1 MTGSTRFSFAV
12 KSSDSRSKV
21 GSALLIV
28 LGMFAFMLV
37 SAVSFSVY
45 MRSSR
50 APSSFLRRNTA
61 TRHLVK
67 AALARAIDEI
77 DTAIGNDPFP
87 GVGFNHD
94 YGSSG
99 TGQGDRAKND
109 NWHGRVFAPSNEV
122 ALAETVSTLT
132 LEGLGYVPSC
142 IANEVRYWS
151 RHTRTAKWHPFNFG
165 MGRYAFTA
173 INVSD
178 FYDLNEFVT
187 PAGGVRPQYLNRSSA
202 PQGRISPSYLFRSGE
217 NSDMDNGG
225 AAASM
230 FLSAMASGAGVGGG
244 NAPSVADVPFTSF
257 MDFNL
262 AMLNAGNALGG
273 LASPY
278 VNLIRNNNSSTYYSG
293 AVEAA
298 RRSLFMA
305 GGWNSDSNL
314 TYSAYKAGYPER
326 INLRYPE
333 MQPFYGCDWVW
344 NSGTLTKCLGA
355 QNDFWNMN
363 QINSRFPIL
372 STALL
377 CDYLDEDSVPLS
389 LCIPCVENVPMLCGM
404 ELNDCVKYKVLCV
417 EETISEANAETGAKK
432 KIKVTYSFRVE
443 VQNPVVTLTAAYPFV
458 NGPQGG
464 ASGFTAEAFIR
475 VFFVEEPTGNGLN
488 DTGLRTSLSN
498 LGWMEPNGGT
508 PGDAI
513 WSHSDSAGAICIQ
526 VSCGKTG
533 ISTPTVSGTGES
545 AEESAIVK
553 DIALMG
559 SSSAPK
565 EAMLA
570 ELVYEVDEN
579 GQRTLVEGECKNGDA
594 IAFYDSGWKAVGSF
608 LDELKGDLNPG
619 RKFRPS
625 AAVWA
630 RVKDSSGKTV
640 DMAPAVPEYDVL
652 SGHADNVGVAMFNE
666 AAGGAAGIPL
676 MRFFPKVDDAA
687 AGVVLTKKYFE
698 DNKDAERT
706 ATWKQKSY
714 MASDPRMNWA
724 PEQWWATDQTGNP
737 KDLWFNAVK
746 NLRQGDTLRDQD
758 IFMSVSDQGYL
769 QSMYEWMMIPQVR
782 GMDGS
787 GGNVWGVFE
796 GGGEYNGTVRTAIG
810 DVAYNNVMWR
820 TYRSDAFGPDNS
832 WGSIDDIA
840 FDDAEN
846 GIRINPYTDMIEVML
861 GAFANMPYDW
871 WSAGT
876 NHNANGKSYMNAS
889 APSFEK
895 NYLFNWSC
903 NYNDVYNM
911 AYYWMGAFNYLN
923 LLPDE
928 RQKKLYLADGWK
940 DVIEDAVNWRTGA
953 LNCRFTETFDD
964 DTTLNKAA
972 LSGNNAT
979 VESIL
984 QSLTF
989 AERKFLY
996 GYLKGC
1002 FANRSQLF
1010 LVFVRAE
1017 PSSVGAAGAGGRAV
1031 ALVWRDPAAPT
1042 DNNGQFKKSSGG
1054 SEQPEY
1060 GKDNGAIYLN
1070 PLSSSQPEE
1079 AWRLRSRNY
1088 PPHRTRILFY
1098 HQLD

>member
-1 MTGSTRFSFAV
+1 MTESTRLGFAAQTAERRR
-12 KSSDSRSKV
+12 KS

-37 SAVSFSVY
+37 SAVAFSVY
-45 MRSSR
+45 MRASR
-50 APSSFLRRNTA
+50 APSSFLRRNVA
-61 TRHLVK
+61 TRHLVR

-87 GVGFNHD
+87 GMGFNHD

-99 TGQGDRAKND
+99 TVQGNRTKND
-109 NWHGRVFAPSNEV
+109 NWHGRVFTPSNEV

-178 FYDLNEFVT
+178 LYDLNEFAT
-187 PAGGVRPQYLNRSSA
+187 PASGVRPQYLNRSSA
-202 PQGRISPSYLFRSGE
+202 PQGRISPAYLFRGGE
-217 NSDMDNGG
+217 KSDMDSGG
-225 AAASM
+225 TAAAA
-230 FLSAMASGAGVGGG
+230 FLNVIASGAGVGGG
-244 NAPSVADVPFTSF
+244 NAPSVSDVPFTSF
-257 MDFNL
+257 LDFNL

-278 VNLIRNNNSSTYYSG
+278 VNLIKNNNSSTYYSG
-293 AVEAA
+293 SEEAA

-314 TYSAYKAGYPER
+314 TYSVYKAAYPDR
-326 INLRYPE
+326 VNLRYPE
-333 MQPFYGCDWVW
+333 MQPFHRCDWMW
-344 NSGTLTKCLGA
+344 DAGTLAKCLSA
-355 QNDFWNMN
+355 KSDFWNMN

-377 CDYLDEDSVPLS
+377 CDYLDRDSVPLS
-389 LCIPCVENVPMLCGM
+389 LCIPCVENVPMLCGV
-404 ELNDCVKYKVLCV
+404 ELNDCVKYKVICK
-417 EETISEANAETGAKK
+417 EETISKANADTGAKK
-432 KIKVTYSFRVE
+432 KVKVTYSFSINLDR
-443 VQNPVVTLTAAYPFV
+443 PVITLTAVYPFA
-458 NGPQGG
+458 NGAQNG
-464 ASGFTAEAFIR
+464 ASGFTAEAFVR
-475 VFFVEEPTGNGLN
+475 VFFVEEPSGSGLN
-488 DTGLRTSLSN
+488 DSGLRTSIAN

-513 WSHSDSAGAICIQ
+513 WTHSDNAGAICIQ
-526 VSCGKTG
+526 ASCGSKG
-533 ISTPTVSGTGES
+533 ISVPTVSGVGEA
-545 AEESAIVK
+545 AEKSAIEK

-559 SSSAPK
+559 SSTAPK

-579 GQRTLVEGECKNGDA
+579 GQRTLIDGECKNGDG
-594 IAFYDSGWKAVGSF
+594 IVFYDRNWGAVNNF
-608 LDELKGDLNPG
+608 LEEIKNDSNAS

-630 RVKDSSGKTV
+630 RIKDSSGKTV
-640 DMAPAVPEYDVL
+640 DMVPAIPEYDAFN
-652 SGHADNVGVAMFNE
+652 GMAENAGVAMFNE
-666 AAGGAAGIPL
+666 AGGGMAGIPL
-676 MRFFPKVDDAA
+676 MRFFPKIDDAA
-687 AGVVLTKKYFE
+687 SGIVLTKQYFE

-706 ATWKQKSY
+706 AEWKQKAY
-714 MASDPRMNWA
+714 LASDPRTNWA
-724 PEQWWATDQTGNP
+724 PEQWWATDKTGNP
-737 KDLWFNAVK
+737 MDLWFNEVK
-746 NLRQGDTLRDQD
+746 SLRENDTIRDQD

-782 GMDGS
+782 GFNGS
-787 GGNVWGVFE
+787 GGDVWGAFE
-796 GGGEYNGTVRTAIG
+796 GGGDYNGNVRTAIK

-820 TYRSDAFGPDNS
+820 TYRSDAFGTDD

-846 GIRINPYTDMIEVML
+846 GIKVNPYTDMMEVML

-871 WSAGT
+871 WSAST
-876 NHNANGKSYMNAS
+876 NHNASGKSYMNS
-889 APSFEK
+889 TAPSFER

-903 NYNDVYNM
+903 NYSDVYNM

-923 LLPDE
+923 LSQGE
-928 RQKKLYLADGWK
+928 RQERLYQADAWM
-940 DVIEDAVNWRTGA
+940 DVMDDAVNWRTGA

-964 DTTLNKAA
+964 DTTLDRAV

-984 QSLTF
+984 QDLTY

-1002 FANRSQLF
+1002 FANKAQLF
-1010 LVFVRAE
+1010 LIFVRAD
-1017 PSSVGAAGAGGRAV
+1017 PSGFGEAGGGGRAV
-1031 ALVWRDPAAPT
+1031 ALVWRDPAAPMDST
-1042 DNNGQFKKSSGG
+1042 GQFKKSSGG
-1054 SEQPEY
+1054 AEQPQY
-1060 GKDNGAIYLN
+1060 GKDNGSIYLN
-1070 PLSSSQPEE
+1070 PPSTSQPEE
-1079 AWRLRSRNY
+1079 AWRLRTRDY
-1088 PPHRTRILFY
+1088 PPHRTRVLFY